1 MKKDKQWLEHWLG
14 TEKGLATASELYGRW
29 ISALTSRPAG
39 ILRAFAGDAS
49 LSTDFFVHLLHIG
62 PEELKAA
69 SGCGQKAALTAYHR
83 LLHFHARL
91 IQAFFEDLVVS
102 YSHALARDEGEVPAH
117 QEVQHLKED
126 IDSMTARMSRR
137 SQNVVNSL
145 FRSHQ
150 HNVGLLYR
158 TLSGNRFNCRALP
171 GVGPVIYPEV
181 RSWCEGVVSL
191 VKSSMTTPFPYHLI
205 H

>member
-49 LSTDFFVHLLHIG
+49 LSTDFFVHLLRIG

-83 LLHFHARL
+83 LLDFHARL

-150 HNVGLLYR
+150 HNVALLYR

-171 GVGPVIYPEV
+171 GVGPVIYPEI
-181 RSWCEGVVSL
+181 RRWCEGVISL
-191 VKSSMTTPFPYHLI
+191 VRNCPTARFPYRLLR
-205 H
+205 